1 LLSFH
6 AVSFIFQFTLHYIK
20 IKIYGTISV
29 LLFCMGEKPGAL
41 LKKVHRLAVLE
52 NRELRMM
59 FGSMTE
65 EVTRD

>member
-1 LLSFH
+1 
-6 AVSFIFQFTLHYIK
+6 
-20 IKIYGTISV
+20 
-29 LLFCMGEKPGAL
+29 MGEKPGAL